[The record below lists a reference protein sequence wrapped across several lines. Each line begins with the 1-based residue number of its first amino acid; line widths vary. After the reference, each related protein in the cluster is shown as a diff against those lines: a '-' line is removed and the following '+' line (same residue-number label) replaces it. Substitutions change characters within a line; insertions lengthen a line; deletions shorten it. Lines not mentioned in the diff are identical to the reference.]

1 MLNRPFPSIRLLYA
15 VYYGAPQPHGFS
27 MLLPNTQDLKA
38 LFDRIRTIAVVGA
51 KDVPGQ
57 PVDMVGRYL
66 LENGFNVIPVHPKRQ
81 NIWGVTTYPSL
92 TDVPEPVDMVNVFR
106 APQFCPQHARETL
119 ELQSRPSVFWMQLGI
134 VSPEAE
140 EILTPQGI
148 QVIQNECLMVVHK
161 RVKGQA

>member
-1 MLNRPFPSIRLLYA
+1 
-15 VYYGAPQPHGFS
+15 

-92 TDVPEPVDMVNVFR
+92 TDVPEAVDMVNVFR

>member
-1 MLNRPFPSIRLLYA
+1 
-15 VYYGAPQPHGFS
+15 